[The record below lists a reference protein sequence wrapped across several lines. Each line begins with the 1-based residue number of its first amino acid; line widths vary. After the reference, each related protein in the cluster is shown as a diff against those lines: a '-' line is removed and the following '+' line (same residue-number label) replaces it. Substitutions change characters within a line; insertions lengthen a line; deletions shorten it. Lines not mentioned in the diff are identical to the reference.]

1 MFWYGMILIK
11 KGYTCRKK
19 LFVKLTN
26 EITGST
32 KLPFMY
38 DVNIQVGLLEKYVF
52 PWSWPILNQYV
63 THKRTKK
70 TKYSSNFQI
79 SPPNPNI
86 SQEKAFKFPSFFP
99 TIVEYY
105 KKNPFSLPTILTCR
119 PYTTLQ
125 KSTQKQ
131 FSFKLLLN
139 DCNMYVWHIFICS
152 YLQ

>member
-1 MFWYGMILIK
+1 MILIK
-11 KGYTCRKK
+11 KSYTCRKK
-19 LFVKLTN
+19 LFVTLTN

-38 DVNIQVGLLEKYVF
+38 DVNIQGLEKYVF

-79 SPPNPNI
+79 SPPNFNI
-86 SQEKAFKFPSFFP
+86 SQEKASKFHSFFP

-105 KKNPFSLPTILTCR
+105 KKNPFPFPPSLVCR
-119 PYTTLQ
+119 PYTTLR
-125 KSTQKQ
+125 KSTQKK
-131 FSFKLLLN
+131 FCFKLLLN
-139 DCNMYVWHIFICS
+139 DCNMCIWHIFICS